1 MPMSRLVRI
10 PRKMFPPPTAR
21 ATWTPSPPTS
31 RIAAY
36 RDSFSRIRRYDGFA
50 TEPPRGG
57 GSDRSP
63 LPELLGHLGGQ
74 VVRPLLHPLADLEPG
89 EGAHRDL
96 GAGGLPGLREEL
108 RDLPV
113 GILDERLLDEA
124 EIAEILLEL
133 PLGDP
138 VQDLVGLPRS
148 LGLLAVDR
156 LLALDHLRGHVV
168 PSDVC
173 RVGRGHLH
181 REVLRQRGHRGVR
194 RIRARYLDDDP
205 DLPAGVDIGDDHAGR
220 SRRRFEAREPAEG
233 DLLPDL
239 RDFLR

>member
-10 PRKMFPPPTAR
+10 PRKMFPPPTTR
-21 ATWTPSPPTS
+21 ATWTPSPTTS
-31 RIAAY
+31 RISADIPARTSSSIPY
-36 RDSFSRIRRYDGFA
+36 SRFPIRASPDSFSRIRRYDGFA

-133 PLGDP
+133 PLDDP

-173 RVGRGHLH
+173 RVWRGPPHPQEN
-181 REVLRQRGHRGVR
+181 RKTK
-194 RIRARYLDDDP
+194 
-205 DLPAGVDIGDDHAGR
+205 
-220 SRRRFEAREPAEG
+220 
-233 DLLPDL
+233 LLTPI
-239 RDFLR
+239 